1 MMDFLLYEGKVAAA
15 LLGFY
20 LFYRFLLKKETF
32 HRLNRVVLVGTA
44 VLSFLLPLCIIT
56 IHRPMETAPASLQQ
70 PMIVTELPEMEM
82 APIIDASEPW
92 WPLALTILFWAG
104 VAFVLVRVLISIL
117 SIIRIIRQGE
127 QISEDDGCKII
138 VTERDIDPFSWMEYI
153 VLSRKDWALPH
164 QTILSHE
171 KAHIA
176 YGHSL
181 DVLLADIL
189 LAFQWFNPAIWML
202 RADLKEL
209 HEYEADDAVL
219 RTGAN
224 IKEYQYLLIRKAVSK
239 SGYSVANSFNHS
251 ILKNRITMMS
261 RSKSPLSRGL
271 RVLWMLPLVCLAIG
285 LQARTVYVPVD
296 KDSENNPKKGIL
308 DEIVVV
314 KYPDASLPAVTKEEH
329 LYQLPEVNGL
339 ASIEEVDTP
348 PVFSDEFNKWLNTRL
363 FYPKECAH
371 EGTVQI
377 SFVVDGNG
385 KVGHVSI
392 LQGVC
397 DELDNNVL
405 NLVQKSPDWQ
415 PAMKGGSSVAVRLI
429 QPVVFVIRSPQKEQ
443 GSDNSIMNV
452 TTADQMPRFNG
463 GSTELFD
470 KWVKAN
476 LSYPVKAAA
485 NPAQGKVT
493 VQGKVTLSFVISE
506 SGEVKDVKV
515 LEGVDKEWDAEAVRV
530 VSSSP
535 KWTPAMRQG
544 KPMATEMLY
553 VVPFNLEAPAQA
565 VVLNI
570 RADGTI
576 ESGDKVYT
584 VGQLKEIIPPHKDGE
599 PLTTVH
605 IVAEDN
611 VRMGVIEDV
620 KGELRKLG
628 ALPIRYYSSAS
639 GQERV
644 TRHMP
649 PFPRANK
656 AKKSDYPEVLMPG
669 VKRENIFIVR
679 INSRDKIFFGDRP
692 LQDEEE
698 MFRAGKEFLRKRG
711 NDAHFLLTVDRGTS
725 YGAYTHMQSLL
736 WQVYEEIRDE
746 KAHEVYGKALSE
758 LSNSERSQI
767 NWMVPFSIAEASPK
781 STR

>member
-1 MMDFLLYEGKVAAA
+1 MMDFLIYEGKVAAA
-15 LLGFY
+15 LLVFY

-32 HRLNRVVLVGTA
+32 HRFNRVVLVGTA

-56 IHRPMETAPASLQQ
+56 IRRPMEMAPAASE
-70 PMIVTELPEMEM
+70 PMIVSELPEMEL
-82 APIIDASEPW
+82 APIARASESW
-92 WPLALTILFWAG
+92 WPLLLTILFWTG
-104 VAFVLVRVLISIL
+104 VAFVLARLLVSIL
-117 SIIRIIRQGE
+117 SIVRIIRQGE
-127 QISEDDGCKII
+127 QVREEDGCRII
-138 VTERDIDPFSWMEYI
+138 VTERSVDPFSWMRYI
-153 VLSRKDWALPH
+153 VLSRKDWELPH
-164 QTILSHE
+164 KSILAHE

-181 DVLLADIL
+181 EVLLVDIL
-189 LAFQWFNPAIWML
+189 SALQWFNPAIWML

-219 RTGAN
+219 RAGAN

-251 ILKNRITMMS
+251 SLKNRITMMS

-271 RVLWMLPLVCLAIG
+271 RVLWMLPFVCLAIG

-329 LYQLPEVNGL
+329 LYQLPEVSGL

-348 PVFSDEFNKWLNTRL
+348 PVFSDGFNKWLNTRL
-363 FYPKECAH
+363 FYPKECTH

-415 PAMKGGSSVAVRLI
+415 PATKGGRSVAVRLI
-429 QPVVFVIRSPQKEQ
+429 QPVVFGIRGPQKEQ

-599 PLTTVH
+599 PLTTVQ

-628 ALPIRYYSSAS
+628 ALKVRYYSSAS
-639 GQERV
+639 GQEGV

-649 PFPRANK
+649 PFPRADK
-656 AKKSDYPEVLMPG
+656 AKKSNYPEVLMPG

-679 INSRDKIFFGDRP
+679 INSLDKIFFGDRP

-698 MFRAGKEFLRKRG
+698 MLRAGKEFLRKRG
-711 NDAHFLLTVDRGTS
+711 NDAHFLLTVDRGSS

-746 KAHEVYGKALSE
+746 KAHEFYGKALSE

-767 NWMVPFSIAEASPK
+767 NWMVPFSIGEASPK
-781 STR
+781 G